1 MDNLHL
7 ILKNEWRQAF
17 AEMDDAA
24 LGKLVKALFAY
35 HAEGSVPADLSGE
48 TKALFL
54 MTKPFLD
61 LNRERYD
68 EKRRKL
74 RENGKKG
81 GRPRMKNEKQTEKE
95 NNQKV
100 SEKTKSTPKPKRTPK
115 RTPTGTVSDETEKES
130 ERESAAAPPFLSP
143 ARAPDLPSN
152 VILTE
157 EERGRLEEFYPD
169 KWRELVEHFSTYLFN
184 HPEKRYLR
192 HFETIRDWARRDGVP
207 EADGSVRKT
216 YDLDDFFE
224 AAAARALSEEET
236 DGRTEASG

>member
-61 LNRERYD
+61 LNRERYESRCRPLKEHARRRRKKKDPETEGVARDEEENDRHD
-68 EKRRKL
+68 EKKHRHD
-74 RENGKKG
+74 E
-81 GRPRMKNEKQTEKE
+81 KNVVT
-95 NNQKV
+95 
-100 SEKTKSTPKPKRTPK
+100 TPKPKRTPK
-115 RTPTGTVSDETEKES
+115 RTPTGTVSDETVKES

-143 ARAPDLPSN
+143 ARAPALFSG
-152 VILTE
+152 VLQTKG
-157 EERGRLEEFYPD
+157 ERCCPADKRCFRL
-169 KWRELVEHFSTYLFN
+169 R
-184 HPEKRYLR
+184 
-192 HFETIRDWARRDGVP
+192 
-207 EADGSVRKT
+207 RKT
-216 YDLDDFFE
+216 MCPSGNTRLSARG
-224 AAAARALSEEET
+224 AAAVNAGSSRG
-236 DGRTEASG
+236 D